1 MTSKQCN
8 SCKYLIYVKE
18 LGEKCGRHS
27 QNFMKNKICELY
39 TYGEVNQD
47 HKDFFKKIGKE
58 YPFTEIR

>member
-8 SCKYLIYVKE
+8 SCKYFIYVKE
-18 LGEKCGRHS
+18 LGESCGRHS
-27 QNFMKNKICELY
+27 QNFMRSKVCEFY
-39 TYGEVNQD
+39 DYGEVNQD

>member
-18 LGEKCGRHS
+18 LGEICGRHS
-27 QNFMKNKICELY
+27 QKFMKNKVCEVY
-39 TYGEVNQD
+39 DYGEVNQD
-47 HKDFFKKIGKE
+47 HKDFFKIIGKE